1 MTLLFG
7 VCIIFM
13 LRKVASWHFEKTMDR
28 WSSINTQAGATG
40 AEVAEC
46 LIQRNNIQSTRVHIT
61 EGVKTGAYSRYGK
74 TILLSKDIYD
84 SRSVAAI
91 AIAAHEVGHCE
102 CDRDNGKIMYARYC
116 LVPFGIIVSKVVPI
130 LLIMYFFISWMGY
143 ILVAAVLAIMFLQ
156 LMSVWIEHDASRRA
170 LKMLKEARKYNASEI
185 RAIKKTLNSALMT
198 YLVNVFNFK
207 IG

>member
-7 VCIIFM
+7 VCIIFI

-28 WSSINTQAGATG
+28 WSYINTQAGATG
-40 AEVAEC
+40 GEIAEC
-46 LIQRNNIQSTRVHIT
+46 LIQRNNIQATRVHIT

-84 SRSVAAI
+84 GRTVAAI
-91 AIAAHEVGHCE
+91 AIAAHEVGHSE
-102 CDRDNGKIMYARYC
+102 CDRDNGMIMYARYC
-116 LVPFGIIVSKVVPI
+116 LIPFGIILSKAVPI
-130 LLIMYFFISWMGY
+130 LLVMYFFISWIIY
-143 ILVAAVLAIMFLQ
+143 FLVAAVLAIMCLQ
-156 LMSVWIEHDASRRA
+156 LMSVWVEHDASRRA
-170 LKMLKEARKYNASEI
+170 MKMLKNARKYNASEI
-185 RAIKKTLNSALMT
+185 RAIKKTLNAAWMT